1 MARATNLRS
10 KIMDNISESKLYEL
24 VLAAKQHQEERR
36 GEINKFYISLFTG
49 VLALVPLVEK
59 FVQGTRP
66 IY

>member
-1 MARATNLRS
+1 
-10 KIMDNISESKLYEL
+10 MDNISESKLYEL